1 MGLRFLILWAGR
13 NSPEPWESLSAD
25 YRGRISHWVPIE
37 ERAIRVAGKG
47 EASGRRLADGAAK
60 SRRSQEAG
68 ALAAATPDPAFR
80 VALTE
85 EGDLW
90 TSERLARQV
99 ESWRAEW
106 PQPVVFY
113 LGSDVG
119 LDPEIVSSCRLRLAF
134 GRITLPHHL
143 ARLVLLEQL
152 YRALSITAGIHYHRA
167 TL

>member
-1 MGLRFLILWAGR
+1 VGLRFQILWAGR

-25 YRGRISHWVPIE
+25 YRGRIAHWVPIE

-47 EASGRRLADGAAK
+47 EGRQ
-60 SRRSQEAG
+60 RRSQEGA

-113 LGSDVG
+113 LGSDLG

-152 YRALSITAGIHYHRA
+152 YRALSITAGIQYHRA